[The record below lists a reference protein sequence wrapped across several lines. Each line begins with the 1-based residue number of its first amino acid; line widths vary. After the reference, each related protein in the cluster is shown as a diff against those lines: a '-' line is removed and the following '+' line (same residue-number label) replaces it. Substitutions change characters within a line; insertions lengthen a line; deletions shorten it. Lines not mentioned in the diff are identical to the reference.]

1 MSTRVNLSNSWPKS
15 ISRKHRILKNQEAQF
30 SINQKSKE
38 EIEKKSIIQKGSK
51 QKLAIKRIRIK
62 CEIKINKM
70 ITYNFVL
77 KNEIENKKKFKK
89 N

>member
-1 MSTRVNLSNSWPKS
+1 
-15 ISRKHRILKNQEAQF
+15 LK
-30 SINQKSKE
+30 
-38 EIEKKSIIQKGSK
+38 KKSIIQKDSK
-51 QKLAIKRIRIK
+51 QKLAIKRIKIK

-89 N
+89 KLIKRIRTKYKIK